1 MRYYKKYQNADRA
14 YSTIIENL
22 KVILAK
28 KMEKNSSQV
37 IAEARLYLTHL
48 KIELI

>member
-1 MRYYKKYQNADRA
+1 MQLGF

-28 KMEKNSSQV
+28 KMEKNSLQI
-37 IAEARLYLTHL
+37 IAEARLYFTYL